1 MGKAGPKASNIFQV
15 LKASKGAGKVE
26 LPLIKGMGNPLKYGM
41 QKGEPAKF
49 TKEGLEKL
57 PNDIPGKFGDV
68 VRKEKKEKG
77 LLQKKGCKKKYRK

>member
-1 MGKAGPKASNIFQV
+1 MGKAGPKASNIFQT
-15 LKASKGAGKVE
+15 LKAARGAGKVE
-26 LPLIKGMGNPLKYGM
+26 LPLIKGMGNPLKY
-41 QKGEPAKF
+41 KGEPAKF
-49 TKEGLEKL
+49 TEEGLGKL